1 MAQYTANYQLH
12 QWEPQDTFLRT
23 DFNQDFQ
30 RLDTALAGV
39 RAVADG
45 KVAPAALAAVEAL
58 ANQKCR
64 VIIGSYIGSGELTQ
78 TIALGVRPKVVVI
91 DNTQRPSTALELAL
105 DGPKVRSITVT
116 DGGFSVMNT
125 PENLNV
131 QGTQYPYLALV

>member
-1 MAQYTANYQLH
+1 MATYTANYQLH

-64 VIIGSYIGSGELTQ
+64 VVTGSYTGDGELYH
-78 TIALGVRPKVVVI
+78 TISLGATPKVVAV
-91 DNTQRPSTALELAL
+91 DNPNMPRGALEPGLP
-105 DGPKVRSITVT
+105 GPQIRSITLVE
-116 DGGFSVMNT
+116 GGFTVMHTPESMNT
-125 PENLNV
+125 
-131 QGTQYPYLALV
+131 QGKQYHYFALI